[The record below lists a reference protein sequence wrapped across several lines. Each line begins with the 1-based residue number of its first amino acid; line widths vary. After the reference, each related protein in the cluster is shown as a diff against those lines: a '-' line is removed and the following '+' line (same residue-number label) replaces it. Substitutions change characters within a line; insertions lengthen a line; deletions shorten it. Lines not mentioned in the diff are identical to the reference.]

1 VIRVYDD
8 ADNVIETHEHKGKSR
23 IRMKLHRLTVM
34 SLITATVTF
43 SALAQDGDKEK
54 PTAEAA
60 KTEAS
65 PLVGTSWKLT
75 KISYGDNTTYKPDD
89 PTKYTLTFLTE
100 GRVAVR
106 IDCNRGRGTWK
117 SLEPGRLEFG
127 PMATTRAMCPPDSLY
142 DLVVRDLPNV
152 RSYLF
157 RDGHLFLS
165 LLANGGTYEFEPF
178 ENAGNGD

>member
-1 VIRVYDD
+1 MIRVYDD
-8 ADNVIETHEHKGKSR
+8 AGNVIETHEHKGKSH
-23 IRMKLHRLTVM
+23 IRMKLHRLTMM
-34 SLITATVTF
+34 SLITATLTF
-43 SALAQDGDKEK
+43 SAVAQDGDKEK

-127 PMATTRAMCPPDSLY
+127 PMATTRAMCPPNSLY

-152 RSYLF
+152 RSYLLK
-157 RDGHLFLS
+157 DGHLFLS
-165 LLANGGTYEFEPF
+165 LLANSGTYEFEPF